1 MAQLDTGARTN
12 QRIEDY
18 ALIGNM
24 RGAGLVGRDGSIDW
38 LCVPRFD
45 SPASFAALLGDAD
58 NGRWL
63 VAPDSDDAQ
72 VSRRYIEGTLILETI
87 FTTGAGRVKV
97 TDFMPLMEGDDSRV
111 VRIVEGLRGKMRMRM
126 DLRFRFDYGSI
137 VPWIN
142 RSKGDLHVIAGPDAM
157 VLHTPVD
164 TEGEGMSTVS
174 NFTVRAGQTIPLVL
188 SWYPSHLS
196 APRRR
201 SAATMLQTTQRH
213 WRSWSNR
220 CTATGDWADDIKRS
234 AIVLKAL
241 TNTHTGGI
249 VAAPTT
255 SLPERIGGVRN
266 WDYRYCWLRDATFT
280 FLALIMSGFREEAE
294 AWQSWLARAVAG
306 EPSRLQIMYG
316 MAGERRL
323 EEYELPWL
331 KGFAGSAPVRI
342 GNAAFAQQQ
351 LDVFGEVLDAF
362 HTGRVQKLKL
372 NEQAWPITLELLQ
385 FLEKHWRDPD
395 SGIWEQRGEP
405 KKHTHSRVMA
415 WVAYDRAIKA
425 VEKFGLK
432 GPARRWRH
440 QRAAIRRDILRH
452 GYDAERNTFIQHY
465 GSKALD
471 AATLLIP
478 LVGFLPPT
486 DRRVIGTAEAIQ
498 RELMADGFVLRYATE
513 AGHDGLPPGEG
524 AFLMCSFWLADNLA
538 LFGRFGEARA
548 LYERLLDAR
557 NDVGLLAEE
566 YDPVG
571 KRQLGNFPQAFSH
584 VGIINTAHNLTKTA
598 GPAHH
603 RAKAK

>member
-1 MAQLDTGARTN
+1 MAQLDTGARTP

-24 RGAGLVGRDGSIDW
+24 RGAALVGRDGSIDW

-45 SPASFAALLGDAD
+45 SPASFAALLGDAE

-72 VSRRYIEGTLILETI
+72 VSRRYVEGTLILETV
-87 FTTGAGRVKV
+87 FTTGAGRVKL
-97 TDFMPLMEGDDSRV
+97 TDFMPLIEGSDSRV

-126 DLRFRFDYGSI
+126 DLRFRFDYGSV

-142 RSKGDLHVIAGPDAM
+142 RQNGDLRVIAGPDAM
-157 VLHTPVD
+157 VLHTPVE
-164 TEGEGMSTVS
+164 TAGEGLSTVS
-174 NFTVRAGQTIPLVL
+174 TFTVSAGQTIPMVL
-188 SWYPSHLS
+188 SWHRSHLP

-201 SAATMLQTTQRH
+201 SAQAMFQTTRRH
-213 WRSWSNR
+213 WRGWSNR
-220 CTATGDWADDIKRS
+220 CTASGEWADDIKRS

-241 TNTHTGGI
+241 TDADTGGI

-280 FLALIMSGFREEAE
+280 LLALIMSGFREEAE
-294 AWQSWLARAVAG
+294 AWQGWLARTIAG

-316 MAGERRL
+316 LAGERRL

-362 HTGRVQKLKL
+362 HTGRLRKLKL
-372 NEQAWPITLELLQ
+372 SEQSWPITLELVR
-385 FLEKHWRDPD
+385 FLERHWRDPD
-395 SGIWEQRGEP
+395 SGIWEQRGAP
-405 KKHTHSRVMA
+405 QRHTHSRVMA
-415 WVAYDRAIKA
+415 WVAFDRAIKA
-425 VEKFGLK
+425 VEKFGLE

-440 QRAAIRRDILRH
+440 QRAMIRREILTR
-452 GYDAERNTFIQHY
+452 GYDPERNTFVQRY

-524 AFLMCSFWLADNLA
+524 AFLICSFWLADNLA
-538 LFGRFGEARA
+538 LFGRFAEARA

-598 GPAHH
+598 GPAHR